1 MARALFE
8 TALQRQANPG
18 LRLQLGAQQQEAP
31 HRLLSDVGELRLGRQ
46 IDQGGG
52 ARPRDGGKQGTAA
65 RLAVGGSDRIDHL
78 RWVRRIARRRDHAGA
93 ARDRRRQR
101 GAIAQR
107 LEIEIAQLRRLDDGQ
122 RLAALGD
129 LDAGGDRQRLEA
141 DQGANDGRLRI
152 AQHACGHLGV
162 REVDGHQ
169 RRAVDLAGRHVGSGK
184 GRGGV
189 ALQHPAGGIGA
200 AGKRFGELR
209 LADHGAGALSF
220 ARQHQRVGHC
230 RGDRRIGIAAGIAH
244 HLVQALRLAHGGE
257 LLDLEHEQAGRR
269 TAVRRRW
276 RELAH
281 QDLELQIAQGAA
293 ARRIGQRRRP
303 AAWRLPG
310 RFRPRRSPACLPWS
324 PSGSRWACRRNWQP
338 ARRPVPPS
346 APRAPRPA
354 AAKLAREAFIGD
366 GDLEVPHGRTGL
378 EHGKCHHAG
387 NQEADD
393 NDGDH
398 RPKLQGGHA
407 ELISGTEQ
415 GHDAGN
421 LPRLAPKRQSRTI
434 LIVFGEPLA

>member
-1 MARALFE
+1 MANCGWAGRLIRAAALARAM
-8 TALQRQANPG
+8 
-18 LRLQLGAQQQEAP
+18 
-31 HRLLSDVGELRLGRQ
+31 VGNS
-46 IDQGGG
+46 
-52 ARPRDGGKQGTAA
+52 GTAA

-78 RWVRRIARRRDHAGA
+78 RWVRRIARRRDHVGA

-141 DQGANDGRLRI
+141 DQGANDRRLRI
-152 AQHACGHLGV
+152 AQHGCGHLGV

-169 RRAVDLAGRHVGSGK
+169 RRAVDLAGRHVGGGE

-189 ALQHPAGGIGA
+189 ALQHPAGGIRA

-220 ARQHQRVGHC
+220 ARQHQRVGHY
-230 RGDRRIGIAAGIAH
+230 RGDRRIGIAAGVAH

-269 TAVRRRW
+269 TAIRRRW

-293 ARRIGQRRRP
+293 ARRIGQRRDQP
-303 AAWRLPG
+303 LGGCQGGPG
-310 RFRPRRSPACLPWS
+310 PGVRRH
-324 PSGSRWACRRNWQP
+324 PSRGRRQEAGGSVIEIGNLRA
-338 ARRPVPPS
+338 RPVPPS
-346 APRAPRPA
+346 APRASRPR
-354 AAKLAREAFIGD
+354 RRG
-366 GDLEVPHGRTGL
+366 
-378 EHGKCHHAG
+378 
-387 NQEADD
+387 
-393 NDGDH
+393 
-398 RPKLQGGHA
+398 
-407 ELISGTEQ
+407 
-415 GHDAGN
+415 
-421 LPRLAPKRQSRTI
+421 
-434 LIVFGEPLA
+434 

>member
-18 LRLQLGAQQQEAP
+18 LRLQLGAQQQEAA
-31 HRLLSDVGELRLGRQ
+31 HRFLCDVGELRLGRQ

-78 RWVRRIARRRDHAGA
+78 RRVRRIARRRDHAGA

-101 GAIAQR
+101 GAVAQR

-152 AQHACGHLGV
+152 AQHACRHLGV

-184 GRGGV
+184 SRGGV
-189 ALQHPAGGIGA
+189 ALQHPAGRIGA

-209 LADHGAGALSF
+209 LANHGAGALSF
-220 ARQHQRVGHC
+220 ARQHQRVGHR
-230 RGDRRIGIAAGIAH
+230 RGDRRIGIAAGVAH

-281 QDLELQIAQGAA
+281 QDLELQVAQGAA
-293 ARRIGQRRRP
+293 ARRIGQRRDQPLGGCQGGPGPGVRRHP
-303 AAWRLPG
+303 SRGRRQEAGGSVIEIGNLRVDRCRHQHREHRGRGGEASARSVHWGRGPRSAARADGARSRQVP
-310 RFRPRRSPACLPWS
+310 PRRQP
-324 PSGSRWACRRNWQP
+324 GGRRQ
-338 ARRPVPPS
+338 
-346 APRAPRPA
+346 
-354 AAKLAREAFIGD
+354 
-366 GDLEVPHGRTGL
+366 
-378 EHGKCHHAG
+378 
-387 NQEADD
+387 
-393 NDGDH
+393 
-398 RPKLQGGHA
+398 
-407 ELISGTEQ
+407 
-415 GHDAGN
+415 
-421 LPRLAPKRQSRTI
+421 
-434 LIVFGEPLA
+434 